1 VNRRLALAFSTALA
15 AAAALAPLGARAG
28 AQAEEALAP
37 SVATV
42 LSRAISDRP
51 VPQDWEDRPDAH
63 AWIAEMGKR
72 LAARV
77 PDGEERRELLRL
89 NFLAGRKAKSS
100 AAYQT
105 AASYL
110 AAGAKNLTAEAW
122 SAHFDQTYALH
133 LELAECEYLSGRL
146 TEAEALFALLLSHA
160 RSTVEK
166 ADVYTLVTVLTF
178 GSGQTEYSPVPL
190 DQQNLAPMIAAAFT
204 DLDSRNDASSEVYV
218 NNGTPGQIVATW
230 VSMGHFSQNY
240 GVRSTFQI
248 VVRSSQFAVPSGEGQ
263 IGFCYGTV
271 TDGATATAGFG
282 DGLAAVNT
290 GEVAFHNG
298 ALSALNNSN
307 CRWYNLGSGG
317 VPITPTGE
325 VRDIPTLSSMG
336 TILLALLLAGAMAV
350 TRRRQD

>member
-1 VNRRLALAFSTALA
+1 MSLTTLTRIAGIGSALVALAAP
-15 AAAALAPLGARAG
+15 AAAALYDANPANFGTLQGS
-28 AQAEEALAP
+28 P
-37 SVATV
+37 SNCDDCYIGPVAFGGGQT
-42 LSRAISDRP
+42 ITFFGTTYSDLYIGSNGY
-51 VPQDWEDRPDAH
+51 V
-63 AWIAEMGKR
+63 
-72 LAARV
+72 
-77 PDGEERRELLRL
+77 
-89 NFLAGRKAKSS
+89 
-100 AAYQT
+100 
-105 AASYL
+105 
-110 AAGAKNLTAEAW
+110 
-122 SAHFDQTYALH
+122 
-133 LELAECEYLSGRL
+133 
-146 TEAEALFALLLSHA
+146 
-160 RSTVEK
+160 
-166 ADVYTLVTVLTF
+166 TF